1 MSKWGQ
7 GLFTSKKPTTRVTM
21 GKGKEVIAPIPDPA
35 SQHSIVHPLVE
46 TTTII
51 NADGKTLVYP
61 KEEEGVDYNAS
72 SDEDGTEGKPHDLAD
87 SPLEEAMAAQPA
99 NTEETSGDKAEVQK
113 SPVTEVPFQPATSTA
128 VALHQ
133 PG

>member
-21 GKGKEVIAPIPDPA
+21 SEGKEVIEPIPDPA
-35 SQHSIVHPLVE
+35 VGASQHLKDHPLAE

-61 KEEEGVDYNAS
+61 KEDEGVDYNAS

-87 SPLEEAMAAQPA
+87 SPLKELMEAPSA
-99 NTEETSGDKAEVQK
+99 NTEETSGDKPEIQE
-113 SPVTEVPFQPATSTA
+113 SPAKE
-128 VALHQ
+128 
-133 PG
+133 